1 MTPAGSALY
10 VGAVEHI
17 RLRPRRHRLRYR
29 MFQML
34 FDLGELEALDGGL
47 RLFSV
52 NRSNLY
58 SLFERDHGDGRARDL
73 RGWAVER
80 LAEAGID
87 IGAGRVSLLCMP
99 RVLGHVFNPISVYF
113 CCQPDKTLAAML
125 YEVNNTFGQRHNYVI
140 PVDEPPAADGV
151 LRQSCAKAFHVS
163 PFLPMAMRYD
173 FQIASRG
180 ETLSTIVDGADAD
193 GEPLIHARFTGARRP
208 MTDRALASLL
218 ISHPLLTLKV
228 VAAIHLEA
236 LRLLMKGLRPQP
248 RPPSPTTAVSVM
260 AESNSP

>member
-17 RLRPRRHRLRYR
+17 RLSPRRHRLRYR

-34 FDLGELEALDGGL
+34 IDLGELEALDGGL

-58 SLFERDHGDGRARDL
+58 SLFEGDHGDGRARGL
-73 RGWAVER
+73 RGWVAER
-80 LAEAGID
+80 LAEAGVD
-87 IGAGRVSLLCMP
+87 IGAGRVGLLCMP

-113 CCQPDKTLAAML
+113 CHRPDETLAAML
-125 YEVNNTFGQRHNYVI
+125 YEVNNTFGQRHSYII

-173 FQIASRG
+173 FQIAARG
-180 ETLSTIVDGADAD
+180 DSLSTIVNGADAD
-193 GEPLIHARFTGARRP
+193 GAPLIHARFSGARRP
-208 MTDRALASLL
+208 LTDRTLASLL
-218 ISHPLLTLKV
+218 FSHPLLTLKV
-228 VAAIHLEA
+228 VAGIHLEA
-236 LRLLMKGLRPQP
+236 LALLLKGVRLQPVAPVSRQPSAVLRHPIP
-248 RPPSPTTAVSVM
+248 
-260 AESNSP
+260 